1 MWLTHARAVC
11 WTTRVADTAKPTPT
25 RRNAAARTG
34 GEFFGRPT
42 GPNHRRYEA
51 LRGYLYEGL
60 PIEQAAA
67 RSGYSAATLRS
78 LVRDFRA
85 GKTGFFLNPRPGPTR
100 APAKTAAR
108 DKISELRR
116 QGMSAAQISQALAD

>member
-1 MWLTHARAVC
+1 MQ
-11 WTTRVADTAKPTPT
+11 
-25 RRNAAARTG
+25 RNQPQSGGAGAGAARTG

-60 PIEQAAA
+60 SIEDASA
-67 RSGYSAATLRS
+67 RSGYSATTLRS

-85 GKTGFFLNPRPGPTR
+85 GKTGFFLNPRPGPR
-100 APAKTAAR
+100 PR
-108 DKISELRR
+108 PSR
-116 QGMSAAQISQALAD
+116 GAQPTQLPLGIKV